1 MVQPHLTRACRTSRR
16 RCMPNVA
23 PLHANDLRR
32 VGRYRLTG
40 RITGLPADGPVFL
53 AAMAN
58 GGQVTLTLLDADWT
72 QNGAARDRFTAEA
85 RVARRVAPFCT
96 ARILDA
102 GLDEGQA
109 YLVSEYVAGPSL
121 AEFIADQGPCASSG
135 LSALAAGTATGLTAS
150 HQAGLVHGQFGP
162 DHVVLGV
169 SGPRVVGF
177 GITPPYG
184 NATPAADML
193 AWANTVLFA
202 AAGRSA
208 ADAGDLAKL
217 AEPLR
222 SLVARCAVPDA
233 AGRPAAQTV
242 LAELLGADDQ
252 AADLLAEGSRQAVR
266 AGFRPPPG
274 ACGPGPP
281 ASGQTDR
288 SDLVDCRDCGLR
300 AGDRC
305 RRPRAAE
312 SERTLGRRQVPGTG
326 HRPAHA
332 GRNLVGPGHAA
343 DRHLQRARQAGR
355 GHHGRHHS
363 LRGHLLYLRR
373 AAQPDVRCRRR
384 ADDASGDHCRA
395 AHLRERRG
403 HTQARAVGRAAVQVH
418 WRRRTDR
425 SGQPDQALTAVSRPA
440 PGPVRRAGHAVRQTG
455 QGQPRASLTGLRPCR
470 SARRPSPRPPGRSG
484 RQRRCPSS

>member
-1 MVQPHLTRACRTSRR
+1 
-16 RCMPNVA
+16 MPNVA

-135 LSALAAGTATGLTAS
+135 LSALAAGTATGLTAI

-266 AGFRPPPG
+266 AAFRPPP
-274 ACGPGPP
+274 
-281 ASGQTDR
+281 
-288 SDLVDCRDCGLR
+288 
-300 AGDRC
+300 
-305 RRPRAAE
+305 
-312 SERTLGRRQVPGTG
+312 VP
-326 HRPAHA
+326 A
-332 GRNLVGPGHAA
+332 GREPQPAA
-343 DRHLQRARQAGR
+343 
-355 GHHGRHHS
+355 
-363 LRGHLLYLRR
+363 
-373 AAQPDVRCRRR
+373 
-384 ADDASGDHCRA
+384 
-395 AHLRERRG
+395 
-403 HTQARAVGRAAVQVH
+403 
-418 WRRRTDR
+418 RRTGAIWWTAGIVVCVLAIVVAVHVLQNQSAR
-425 SGQPDQALTAVSRPA
+425 SAAAKAPA
-440 PGPVRRAGHAVRQTG
+440 PGTVPRTLAGTWSGQATQQTDIFSVLVKLAGGTTAGTIRYAGTSFTCVG
-455 QGQPRASLTGLRPCR
+455 QLSLMSDAGGELTMHQGITVGQHTCANGVVTLKPGPSGALQFKFTGAAGPTAAGSLTRP
-470 SARRPSPRPPGRSG
+470 
-484 RQRRCPSS
+484 